1 MRNIFDQLI
10 IMILNIRL
18 SSWLIRGETPVIS
31 SMLCVPDVL
40 EYAPP
45 FILTICSE
53 YNKSGKTTEY
63 KPSGGVLW
71 CVVEGEYSIPEHCKN
86 WVPTPVS
93 SCARALRKQGVRERV
108 RRRSKAATQAQ
119 RFLDERAVETSLSNR
134 GRYLIRAKHY
144 WFNRSYRDLRVRGL
158 EESGRP
164 VAWVLGLDFSDLK

>member
-1 MRNIFDQLI
+1 MNIFTS
-10 IMILNIRL
+10 ILRL
-18 SSWLIRGETPVIS
+18 SILMISVESYSADVDKVEANEKQMLEIVNEVNEVNENLPALKGAIRGYQDNPYMSKAFIEMMLQQAEGFANMPPSEISELAVGAEQELGDFNDRGETPVIS

-86 WVPTPVS
+86 
-93 SCARALRKQGVRERV
+93 
-108 RRRSKAATQAQ
+108 
-119 RFLDERAVETSLSNR
+119 
-134 GRYLIRAKHY
+134 
-144 WFNRSYRDLRVRGL
+144 
-158 EESGRP
+158 
-164 VAWVLGLDFSDLK
+164 

>member
-1 MRNIFDQLI
+1 MNIFTSILLMSISI
-10 IMILNIRL
+10 ISVESYSADADEVEANEKQMLEIVNEVNENLPALKEAIRGYQDNPYMSNAFMQMML
-18 SSWLIRGETPVIS
+18 QQVEDFANMPPSEISELAVGAEQEISDFNDRGETPVIS

-86 WVPTPVS
+86 
-93 SCARALRKQGVRERV
+93 
-108 RRRSKAATQAQ
+108 
-119 RFLDERAVETSLSNR
+119 
-134 GRYLIRAKHY
+134 
-144 WFNRSYRDLRVRGL
+144 
-158 EESGRP
+158 
-164 VAWVLGLDFSDLK
+164 

>member
-1 MRNIFDQLI
+1 MNIFTS
-10 IMILNIRL
+10 ILRL
-18 SSWLIRGETPVIS
+18 SILMISVESYSADVDKVEANEKQMLEIVNEVNENLPALKEAISDYQDNPYMRKAFMEMMLQQAEDFANMPPSEISEFAVGAEQEIGDFNDRGETPVIS

-86 WVPTPVS
+86 
-93 SCARALRKQGVRERV
+93 
-108 RRRSKAATQAQ
+108 
-119 RFLDERAVETSLSNR
+119 
-134 GRYLIRAKHY
+134 
-144 WFNRSYRDLRVRGL
+144 
-158 EESGRP
+158 
-164 VAWVLGLDFSDLK
+164 

>member
-1 MRNIFDQLI
+1 MSISI
-10 IMILNIRL
+10 ISVESYSADVDKVEANEKQMLEIVNEVNENLPALKEAIRGYQDNPYMSKAFIEMML
-18 SSWLIRGETPVIS
+18 QQAEGFANMPPSEISELAVGAEQELGDFNDRGETPVIS

-86 WVPTPVS
+86 
-93 SCARALRKQGVRERV
+93 
-108 RRRSKAATQAQ
+108 
-119 RFLDERAVETSLSNR
+119 
-134 GRYLIRAKHY
+134 
-144 WFNRSYRDLRVRGL
+144 
-158 EESGRP
+158 
-164 VAWVLGLDFSDLK
+164 

>member
-1 MRNIFDQLI
+1 MSISI
-10 IMILNIRL
+10 ISVESYSADADEVEANEKKMLETVNEVNENLPALKEAIRGYQDNPYMSKAFIEMML
-18 SSWLIRGETPVIS
+18 QQAEGFANMPPSEISELAVGAEQELGDFNDRGETPVIS

-86 WVPTPVS
+86 
-93 SCARALRKQGVRERV
+93 
-108 RRRSKAATQAQ
+108 
-119 RFLDERAVETSLSNR
+119 
-134 GRYLIRAKHY
+134 
-144 WFNRSYRDLRVRGL
+144 
-158 EESGRP
+158 
-164 VAWVLGLDFSDLK
+164 

>member
-1 MRNIFDQLI
+1 MNIFTSILLLSISI
-10 IMILNIRL
+10 ISVESYSADADEVEANEKQMLETVNEVNENLPALKEAIRGYQDNPYMSKAFIEMML
-18 SSWLIRGETPVIS
+18 QQAEGFANMPPSEISELAVGAEQEIGDFNDRGETPVIS

-86 WVPTPVS
+86 
-93 SCARALRKQGVRERV
+93 
-108 RRRSKAATQAQ
+108 
-119 RFLDERAVETSLSNR
+119 
-134 GRYLIRAKHY
+134 
-144 WFNRSYRDLRVRGL
+144 
-158 EESGRP
+158 
-164 VAWVLGLDFSDLK
+164 

>member
-1 MRNIFDQLI
+1 MNIFTSILLMSISI
-10 IMILNIRL
+10 ISVESYSADADKVEANEKQMLEIVNEVNENLPALKEAIRGYQDNPYMSNAFMQMML
-18 SSWLIRGETPVIS
+18 QQVEDFANMPPSEISELAVGAEQELGDFNDRGETPVIS

-86 WVPTPVS
+86 
-93 SCARALRKQGVRERV
+93 
-108 RRRSKAATQAQ
+108 
-119 RFLDERAVETSLSNR
+119 
-134 GRYLIRAKHY
+134 
-144 WFNRSYRDLRVRGL
+144 
-158 EESGRP
+158 
-164 VAWVLGLDFSDLK
+164 

>member
-1 MRNIFDQLI
+1 MNIFTSILLLSISI
-10 IMILNIRL
+10 ISVESYSADADEVEANEKQMLETVNEVNENLPALKEAVRGYQDNPYMSKAFIEMMLQQAEGFANMPPSEISEL
-18 SSWLIRGETPVIS
+18 AVGAEQELGDFNDRGETPVIS

-86 WVPTPVS
+86 
-93 SCARALRKQGVRERV
+93 
-108 RRRSKAATQAQ
+108 
-119 RFLDERAVETSLSNR
+119 
-134 GRYLIRAKHY
+134 
-144 WFNRSYRDLRVRGL
+144 
-158 EESGRP
+158 
-164 VAWVLGLDFSDLK
+164 

>member
-1 MRNIFDQLI
+1 MNIFTS
-10 IMILNIRL
+10 ILRL
-18 SSWLIRGETPVIS
+18 SILMISVESYSADVDKVEANEKQMLEIVNEVNENLPALKEAISDYQDNPYMRKAFMEMMLQQAEDFANMPPSEISELAVGAEQEISDFNDRGETPVIS

-86 WVPTPVS
+86 
-93 SCARALRKQGVRERV
+93 
-108 RRRSKAATQAQ
+108 
-119 RFLDERAVETSLSNR
+119 
-134 GRYLIRAKHY
+134 
-144 WFNRSYRDLRVRGL
+144 
-158 EESGRP
+158 
-164 VAWVLGLDFSDLK
+164 

>member
-1 MRNIFDQLI
+1 MNIFTS
-10 IMILNIRL
+10 ILRL
-18 SSWLIRGETPVIS
+18 SILMISVESYSADVDKVEANEKQMLEIVNEVNEVNENLPALKEAISDYQDNPYMSNAFMEMMLQQVEDFTNMPPSEISELAVGAEQEISDFNDRGETPVIS

-86 WVPTPVS
+86 
-93 SCARALRKQGVRERV
+93 
-108 RRRSKAATQAQ
+108 
-119 RFLDERAVETSLSNR
+119 
-134 GRYLIRAKHY
+134 
-144 WFNRSYRDLRVRGL
+144 
-158 EESGRP
+158 
-164 VAWVLGLDFSDLK
+164 

>member
-1 MRNIFDQLI
+1 MNIFTSILLMSISI
-10 IMILNIRL
+10 ISVESYSADADEVEANEKQMLEIVNEVNENLPALKEAIRGYQDNPYMSNAFMQMML
-18 SSWLIRGETPVIS
+18 QQVEDFANMPPSEISELAVGAEQEIGDFNDRGETPVIS

-86 WVPTPVS
+86 
-93 SCARALRKQGVRERV
+93 
-108 RRRSKAATQAQ
+108 
-119 RFLDERAVETSLSNR
+119 
-134 GRYLIRAKHY
+134 
-144 WFNRSYRDLRVRGL
+144 
-158 EESGRP
+158 
-164 VAWVLGLDFSDLK
+164 

>member
-1 MRNIFDQLI
+1 MNIFTS
-10 IMILNIRL
+10 ILRL
-18 SSWLIRGETPVIS
+18 SILMISVESYSADVDKVEANEKQMLEIVNEVNENLPALKEAIRGYQDNPYMSKAFIEMMLQQAEGFANMPPSEISELAVGAEQELGDFNDRGETPVIS

-86 WVPTPVS
+86 
-93 SCARALRKQGVRERV
+93 
-108 RRRSKAATQAQ
+108 
-119 RFLDERAVETSLSNR
+119 
-134 GRYLIRAKHY
+134 
-144 WFNRSYRDLRVRGL
+144 
-158 EESGRP
+158 
-164 VAWVLGLDFSDLK
+164 

>member
-1 MRNIFDQLI
+1 MNIFTSIVLLSILI
-10 IMILNIRL
+10 ISVESYSGDVAEVGANEKQMLEIVNEVNENLPALKEAISDYQDNPYMRKAFMEMMLQQAEDFANMPPSEISEL
-18 SSWLIRGETPVIS
+18 AVGAEQELGDFNDRGETPVIS

-86 WVPTPVS
+86 
-93 SCARALRKQGVRERV
+93 
-108 RRRSKAATQAQ
+108 
-119 RFLDERAVETSLSNR
+119 
-134 GRYLIRAKHY
+134 
-144 WFNRSYRDLRVRGL
+144 
-158 EESGRP
+158 
-164 VAWVLGLDFSDLK
+164 

>member
-1 MRNIFDQLI
+1 MNIFTSILLLSILI
-10 IMILNIRL
+10 ISVKSYSADVDKVEANEKQMLEIVNEVNENLPALKEAISDYQDNPYMSKAFMEMMLQQAEDFANMPPSEISEL
-18 SSWLIRGETPVIS
+18 AVGAEQEIGDFNDRGETPVIS

-86 WVPTPVS
+86 
-93 SCARALRKQGVRERV
+93 
-108 RRRSKAATQAQ
+108 
-119 RFLDERAVETSLSNR
+119 
-134 GRYLIRAKHY
+134 
-144 WFNRSYRDLRVRGL
+144 
-158 EESGRP
+158 
-164 VAWVLGLDFSDLK
+164 

>member
-1 MRNIFDQLI
+1 MNLFTSILLLSISI
-10 IMILNIRL
+10 ISVESYSADADEVEANEKQMLETVNEVNENLPALKEAIRGYQDNPYMSKAFIEMML
-18 SSWLIRGETPVIS
+18 QQAEGFANMPPSEISELAVGAEQELGDFNDRGETPVIS

-86 WVPTPVS
+86 
-93 SCARALRKQGVRERV
+93 
-108 RRRSKAATQAQ
+108 
-119 RFLDERAVETSLSNR
+119 
-134 GRYLIRAKHY
+134 
-144 WFNRSYRDLRVRGL
+144 
-158 EESGRP
+158 
-164 VAWVLGLDFSDLK
+164 

>member
-1 MRNIFDQLI
+1 MSISI
-10 IMILNIRL
+10 ISVESYSADADEVEANEKQMLEIVNEVNENLPALKEAIRGYQDNPYMSNAFMQMML
-18 SSWLIRGETPVIS
+18 QQVEDFANMPPSEISELAVGAEQEISDFNDRGETPVIS

-86 WVPTPVS
+86 
-93 SCARALRKQGVRERV
+93 
-108 RRRSKAATQAQ
+108 
-119 RFLDERAVETSLSNR
+119 
-134 GRYLIRAKHY
+134 
-144 WFNRSYRDLRVRGL
+144 
-158 EESGRP
+158 
-164 VAWVLGLDFSDLK
+164 

>member
-1 MRNIFDQLI
+1 MNLFTSILLLSISI
-10 IMILNIRL
+10 ISVESYSADADEVEANEKQMLEIVNEVNENLPALKEAIRGYQDNPYMSNAFMQMML
-18 SSWLIRGETPVIS
+18 QQVEDFANMPPSEISELAVGAEQEISDFNDRGETPVIS

-86 WVPTPVS
+86 
-93 SCARALRKQGVRERV
+93 
-108 RRRSKAATQAQ
+108 
-119 RFLDERAVETSLSNR
+119 
-134 GRYLIRAKHY
+134 
-144 WFNRSYRDLRVRGL
+144 
-158 EESGRP
+158 
-164 VAWVLGLDFSDLK
+164 

>member
-1 MRNIFDQLI
+1 MNIFPSILLLSILI
-10 IMILNIRL
+10 IGVESYSADVDKVEANEKKMLEIVNEVNENLPALKEAIRGYQDNPYMSNAFMEMMLQQVEDFANMPPSEL
-18 SSWLIRGETPVIS
+18 SELAVGAEQEIGDFNDRGETPVIS

-86 WVPTPVS
+86 
-93 SCARALRKQGVRERV
+93 
-108 RRRSKAATQAQ
+108 
-119 RFLDERAVETSLSNR
+119 
-134 GRYLIRAKHY
+134 
-144 WFNRSYRDLRVRGL
+144 
-158 EESGRP
+158 
-164 VAWVLGLDFSDLK
+164 

>member
-1 MRNIFDQLI
+1 MNIFTSIVLLSILI
-10 IMILNIRL
+10 ISVESYSGDVAEVGANEKQMLEIVNEVNENLPALKEAISDYQDNPYMRKAFMEMMLQQAEDFANMPPSEISEL
-18 SSWLIRGETPVIS
+18 AVGAEQEISDFNDRGETPVIS

-86 WVPTPVS
+86 
-93 SCARALRKQGVRERV
+93 
-108 RRRSKAATQAQ
+108 
-119 RFLDERAVETSLSNR
+119 
-134 GRYLIRAKHY
+134 
-144 WFNRSYRDLRVRGL
+144 
-158 EESGRP
+158 
-164 VAWVLGLDFSDLK
+164 

>member
-1 MRNIFDQLI
+1 MSISI
-10 IMILNIRL
+10 ISVESYSADADKVEANEKKMLETVNQVNENLPALKEAIRGYQDNPYMSKAFIEMML
-18 SSWLIRGETPVIS
+18 QQAEGFANMPPSEISELAVGAEQEIGDFNDRGETPVIS

-86 WVPTPVS
+86 
-93 SCARALRKQGVRERV
+93 
-108 RRRSKAATQAQ
+108 
-119 RFLDERAVETSLSNR
+119 
-134 GRYLIRAKHY
+134 
-144 WFNRSYRDLRVRGL
+144 
-158 EESGRP
+158 
-164 VAWVLGLDFSDLK
+164 